1 MLYLL
6 EDKRSSLRKIYL
18 SKSFLMNLKKFFFS
32 DISIVLIIFLL
43 DRISK
48 LYVIHLDGILLNS
61 EIITSKFINIQLIWN
76 EGVAFGLFAFDDR
89 SFYNLITGLI
99 IIIILILIYFIR
111 RSRGIEKYSFLIILA
126 GALGNVFDRFLYSA
140 VPDFIDIHYQNFHWF
155 IFNVADI
162 FITLGVLLL
171 IFSELLMKKRN

>member
-1 MLYLL
+1 M
-6 EDKRSSLRKIYL
+6 SLK
-18 SKSFLMNLKKFFFS
+18 
-32 DISIVLIIFLL
+32 DIIIVSLIFLL

-48 LYVIHLDGILLNS
+48 IYVIHLDEILLNS

-76 EGVAFGLFAFDDR
+76 EGVAFGLFAFDDK
-89 SFYNLITGLI
+89 SFYNLITGFI
-99 IIIILILIYFIR
+99 IIIILTLIYFIR
-111 RSRGIEKYSFLIILA
+111 KTKGIEKYSFIVILG

>member
-1 MLYLL
+1 MKLK
-6 EDKRSSLRKIYL
+6 DIIIVSL
-18 SKSFLMNLKKFFFS
+18 
-32 DISIVLIIFLL
+32 IFLL

-48 LYVIHLDGILLNS
+48 IYVIHLDEILLNS
-61 EIITSKFINIQLIWN
+61 EIIASKFINIQLIWN
-76 EGVAFGLFAFDDR
+76 EGVAFGLFAFDDK
-89 SFYNLITGLI
+89 SFYNLITGFI
-99 IIIILILIYFIR
+99 IIIILTLIYFIR
-111 RSRGIEKYSFLIILA
+111 KTRGIEKYSFIAILG

>member
-1 MLYLL
+1 M
-6 EDKRSSLRKIYL
+6 D
-18 SKSFLMNLKKFFFS
+18 LKKFFFS
-32 DISIVLIIFLL
+32 DILIVLIIFLL

-76 EGVAFGLFAFDDR
+76 EGVAFGLFAFDDKF
-89 SFYNLITGLI
+89 FYNLITGFI

-171 IFSELLMKKRN
+171 IFSELFMKKRN

>member
-1 MLYLL
+1 M
-6 EDKRSSLRKIYL
+6 SLK
-18 SKSFLMNLKKFFFS
+18 
-32 DISIVLIIFLL
+32 DIIIVSLIFLL

-48 LYVIHLDGILLNS
+48 IYVIHLDEILLNS

-76 EGVAFGLFAFDDR
+76 EGVAFGLFAFDDK
-89 SFYNLITGLI
+89 SFYNLITGFI
-99 IIIILILIYFIR
+99 IIIILTLIYFIR
-111 RSRGIEKYSFLIILA
+111 KTRGIEKYSFIAILG

>member
-1 MLYLL
+1 
-6 EDKRSSLRKIYL
+6 
-18 SKSFLMNLKKFFFS
+18 MNLKKFFSS
-32 DISIVLIIFLL
+32 DILVVFIIFLF

-48 LYVIHLDGILLNS
+48 LYVIHLEGTLLDS
-61 EIITSKFINIQLIWN
+61 EIITSKYINIQLIWN
-76 EGVAFGLFAFDDR
+76 EGVAFGLFAFDDKF
-89 SFYNLITGLI
+89 FYNLITGFI
-99 IIIILILIYFIR
+99 ILIILILIFFIR
-111 RSRGIEKYSFLIILA
+111 KTKGIEKYSFLIILA

-140 VPDFIDIHYQNFHWF
+140 VPDFIDIHYNNFHWF

>member
-1 MLYLL
+1 M
-6 EDKRSSLRKIYL
+6 D
-18 SKSFLMNLKKFFFS
+18 LKKFFFS
-32 DISIVLIIFLL
+32 DILIVFLIFLL

-48 LYVIHLDGILLNS
+48 LYVIHLDGLILNS
-61 EIITSKFINIQLIWN
+61 KIITSKFINIQLIWN
-76 EGVAFGLFAFDDR
+76 EGVAFGLFAFDDKF
-89 SFYNLITGLI
+89 FYNLITGFI

-126 GALGNVFDRFLYSA
+126 GALGNVFDRFFYSA

-162 FITLGVLLL
+162 FITLGVILL
-171 IFSELLMKKRN
+171 IYSEIFLKNKKN

>member
-1 MLYLL
+1 
-6 EDKRSSLRKIYL
+6 
-18 SKSFLMNLKKFFFS
+18 MNLKKFFFS
-32 DISIVLIIFLL
+32 DILIVLIIFLL

-48 LYVIHLDGILLNS
+48 LYVIHLDSTLLNS

-76 EGVAFGLFAFDDR
+76 EGVAFGLLAFNEK
-89 SFYNLITGLI
+89 SFYNFITGFI
-99 IIIILILIYFIR
+99 VIIILILIYFIR

>member
-1 MLYLL
+1 
-6 EDKRSSLRKIYL
+6 
-18 SKSFLMNLKKFFFS
+18 MNLKKFIFS
-32 DISIVLIIFLL
+32 DILIVIIIFLL

-48 LYVIHLDGILLNS
+48 LYVIHLDGTLLNS

-89 SFYNLITGLI
+89 SFYNLITGFI
-99 IIIILILIYFIR
+99 IIIILTLIYFIR
-111 RSRGIEKYSFLIILA
+111 KTTGIEKYSFLIILA
-126 GALGNVFDRFLYSA
+126 GAVGNVFDRFLYSA

-171 IFSELLMKKRN
+171 IFSELLMKKRNQL